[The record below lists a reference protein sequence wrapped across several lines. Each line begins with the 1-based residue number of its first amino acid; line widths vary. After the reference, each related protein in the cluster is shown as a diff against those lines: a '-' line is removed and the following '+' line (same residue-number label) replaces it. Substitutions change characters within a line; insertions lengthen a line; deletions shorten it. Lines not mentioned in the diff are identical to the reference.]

1 MSGMAVGRP
10 ADSEALLAAY
20 DDALPHVYG
29 YLLSR
34 CGQSALAED
43 LTAET
48 FLAAVDAV
56 RDDDKD
62 PPLNRSWLLGIARH
76 KLADHWRREAR
87 DRARVR
93 AVTETARDDTDDLWE
108 ARLDRVV
115 AVDTLARLAPQH
127 RLVLTLRYCDDLP
140 VPDVADLIGRTLHAT
155 EAPAGPG
162 PRRLPPGLSTR
173 DDRGRGGPPWLTRC
187 TVWRRRSSRCGRPR
201 HSPPGFGTGWSA
213 FSHCQKELP

>member
-1 MSGMAVGRP
+1 MSGSAAGQP
-10 ADSEALLAAY
+10 GGSEGLLAAY

-34 CGQSALAED
+34 CGQATLAED

-56 RDDDKD
+56 RRQKD
-62 PPLNRSWLLGIARH
+62 PPLTRGWLIGVARH

-87 DRARVR
+87 DRARLR
-93 AVTETARDDTDDLWE
+93 AVAGARDEPDDPWD

-115 AVDTLARLAPQH
+115 AHDTLARLAPQH

-140 VPDVADLIGRTLHAT
+140 VPEVAEIVGRTVHAT
-155 EAPAGPG
+155 EALLVRARVAF
-162 PRRLPPGLSTR
+162 RRAYPQPTTEGEE
-173 DDRGRGGPPWLTRC
+173 GHHG
-187 TVWRRRSSRCGRPR
+187 
-201 HSPPGFGTGWSA
+201 
-213 FSHCQKELP
+213 

>member
-1 MSGMAVGRP
+1 MEP
-10 ADSEALLAAY
+10 LLAAY

-34 CGQSALAED
+34 CGQATLAED

-56 RDDDKD
+56 RGDKD
-62 PPLNRSWLLGIARH
+62 PPLSRAWLIGVARH

-87 DRARVR
+87 DQARLR
-93 AVTETARDDTDDLWE
+93 AVSAADRDEADDPWE

-115 AVDTLARLAPQH
+115 AGDTLARLAPQH

-140 VPDVADLIGRTLHAT
+140 VPEVAEVIGRTVHAT
-155 EAPAGPG
+155 EALLVRARAAF
-162 PRRLPPGLSTR
+162 RRAYPYETTEGEE
-173 DDRGRGGPPWLTRC
+173 GRHG
-187 TVWRRRSSRCGRPR
+187 
-201 HSPPGFGTGWSA
+201 
-213 FSHCQKELP
+213 